1 MAKRKAKDSVFLD
14 LFQNKSYLLKLYRT
28 LHPEDTT
35 ATEDSLTD
43 VTITNV
49 LTDNLYND
57 LGFIVNNKLL
67 ILVEA
72 QSTWTVNI
80 LVRILLYLAQSYHEY
95 FQRTC
100 QDYYKSRKVKM
111 PKPELYVIFTG
122 NKGRK
127 PDKISLSKE
136 FFESADIDIEV
147 KAKVIYESDTDDIIN
162 QYIIFCKVFNE
173 QTKQHGMTQKAVTE
187 TIRICKDRNVL
198 REYLAQRYHEYFE
211 RTSQSLYKSK
221 KVKMPKPELY
231 VIFTGNKGRKPDTIS
246 LSKEFFNGEDIDIEI
261 KAKVIYESDKDNII
275 NEYIVFCKV
284 FNEQIK
290 EHGMTKQAVTETI
303 RICKDRN
310 ILKQYLSSK
319 EVEVVTIM
327 MSLFEDEQIMKSFIK
342 SERHDAE
349 RAMAEQLIRKGKMTL
364 EEIADCVSTLSF
376 DELKEIEAEIMQLA

>member
-1 MAKRKAKDSVFLD
+1 MTRHMAKRTAKNSVFLD
-14 LFQNKSYLLKLYRT
+14 LFQNKSYLLKLYKT

-57 LGFIVNNKLL
+57 LGFIANNKLM

-80 LVRILLYLAQSYHEY
+80 LIRVLLYLAQSYHEY

-100 QDYYKSRKVKM
+100 QDYYKSKKVKI

-136 FFESADIDIEV
+136 FFEGADIDIEV

-198 REYLAQRYHEYFE
+198 REYLAE
-211 RTSQSLYKSK
+211 R
-221 KVKMPKPELY
+221 E
-231 VIFTGNKGRKPDTIS
+231 
-246 LSKEFFNGEDIDIEI
+246 
-261 KAKVIYESDKDNII
+261 
-275 NEYIVFCKV
+275 
-284 FNEQIK
+284 
-290 EHGMTKQAVTETI
+290 
-303 RICKDRN
+303 
-310 ILKQYLSSK
+310 K
-319 EVEVVTIM
+319 EV
-327 MSLFEDEQIMKSFIK
+327 
-342 SERHDAE
+342 
-349 RAMAEQLIRKGKMTL
+349 RAA
-364 EEIADCVSTLSF
+364 
-376 DELKEIEAEIMQLA
+376 

>member
-1 MAKRKAKDSVFLD
+1 MQDDTKQIEEVMAKRTAKNSVFLD
-14 LFQNKSYLLKLYRT
+14 LFQNKSYLLKLYKT

-57 LGFIVNNKLL
+57 LGFIANNKLM

-80 LVRILLYLAQSYHEY
+80 LVRVLLYLAQSYHEY

-100 QDYYKSRKVKM
+100 QDYYKSKKVKM

-122 NKGRK
+122 TQGRK

-136 FFESADIDIEV
+136 FFEGADIDIEV

-198 REYLAQRYHEYFE
+198 REYLF
-211 RTSQSLYKSK
+211 
-221 KVKMPKPELY
+221 
-231 VIFTGNKGRKPDTIS
+231 
-246 LSKEFFNGEDIDIEI
+246 
-261 KAKVIYESDKDNII
+261 
-275 NEYIVFCKV
+275 
-284 FNEQIK
+284 
-290 EHGMTKQAVTETI
+290 
-303 RICKDRN
+303 DRE
-310 ILKQYLSSK
+310 K
-319 EVEVVTIM
+319 EVVTIM
-327 MSLFEDEQIMKSFIK
+327 MSLFDEEQIMKSFIK
-342 SERHDAE
+342 SERADEARE
-349 RAMAEQLIRKGKMTL
+349 NARIMLKNGRISV
-364 EEIADCVSTLSF
+364 EEIPSF
-376 DELKEIEAEIMQLA
+376 SQN